1 MELLNY
7 ASIGFLIVFFGT
19 VFLMGEMLVK
29 AKGLFAVL
37 GITFMSLFF
46 SFHIDTAS
54 SMWILILYAAG
65 IGLIIL
71 DGKVISDG
79 TIAVFGA
86 LLMSLGLAVPTP
98 SITYGVLVVLG
109 FIIGLFTAGLFL
121 KVFPRRNLW
130 AKITLR
136 DRLSGDL
143 GYNSMSETYKALE
156 GKEGKTITPF
166 RPIGTISIEGNQYSA
181 TSGGQ
186 WLEADEQIKVVSVDG
201 TRILV
206 KRKENVNQEKEK
218 ELE

>member
-19 VFLMGEMLVK
+19 VFLTGEMLVK

-37 GITFMSLFF
+37 GIAFMSLFF
-46 SFHIDTAS
+46 SVHIDSAS

-65 IGLIIL
+65 LGLIIL

-79 TIAVFGA
+79 TIAVLGA
-86 LLMSLGLAVPTP
+86 LLMGLGIAVPTP
-98 SITYGVLVVLG
+98 NITYGILVVFG
-109 FIIGLFTAGLFL
+109 FIIGLFAAGLFL
-121 KVFPRRNLW
+121 KVFPRRKLW
-130 AKITLR
+130 SKITLR
-136 DRLSGDL
+136 DRLSGEQ
-143 GYNSMSETYKALE
+143 GYNSMSDTYKALE

-166 RPIGTISIEGNQYSA
+166 RPIGTITIEGDQYSA

-186 WLEADEQIKVVSVDG
+186 WIESGEEIVVVSVDG

-206 KRKENVNQEKEK
+206 KRKENNNE
-218 ELE
+218 